1 MNNFGMRYSL
11 VLLGLAAG
19 LVGCYK
25 DEVAEAD
32 LTTNA
37 FDQDYDGPA
46 LLELTS
52 TSTIVL
58 FNLGTPVDTV
68 LQYNFNVRTDLFPG
82 STAYALDGVP
92 VNGEEPYESD
102 TQAAN
107 DQQAFV
113 WHRHVV
119 DGQNYCID
127 VSIEVQGTN
136 TKSYRFC
143 ATADL

>member
-1 MNNFGMRYSL
+1 MRHAGTRFGLMVVAL
-11 VLLGLAAG
+11 AFGLM
-19 LVGCYK
+19 GCYK

-46 LLELTS
+46 LVELTS

-58 FNLGTPVDTV
+58 FNLGVPVDTV
-68 LQYNFNVRTDLFPG
+68 LQFNFNVRTDLFPG
-82 STAYALDGVP
+82 STAYRLQGVP
-92 VNGEEPYESD
+92 VNGEELYESD
-102 TQAAN
+102 TQAA
-107 DQQAFV
+107 DDAQAFV

>member
-1 MNNFGMRYSL
+1 MKHIRMLKALLL
-11 VLLGLAAG
+11 VGLSATFT
-19 LVGCYK
+19 GCYK

-37 FDQDYDGPA
+37 FDQDYSGPA

-52 TSTIVL
+52 TSTTVL
-58 FNLGTPVDTV
+58 FNVGVPVDTV
-68 LQYNFNVRTDLFPG
+68 LQFNFNVRTDLFPG
-82 STAYALDGVP
+82 SVAYALDGVP
-92 VNGEEPYESD
+92 VNGEEQYEGD
-102 TQAAN
+102 TQIPS
-107 DQQAFV
+107 DQSAFV

>member
-1 MNNFGMRYSL
+1 MKHIKMLKAL
-11 VLLGLAAG
+11 VLVGLSATFM
-19 LVGCYK
+19 GCYK

-52 TSTIVL
+52 ISTIVL
-58 FNLGTPVDTV
+58 FNLGMPVDTV
-68 LQYNFNVRTDLFPG
+68 LQYDFNVRTDLFPG
-82 STAYALDGVP
+82 STAYKLEGVP

-119 DGQNYCID
+119 DGQNYCMD